1 MKVKV
6 TRLRAVL
13 AATTLVAVGLVILIN
28 FTEVLNLQAVTLNGE
43 PVEDWQSE
51 FGLSGDR
58 RAVDQPVDS
67 LARKILEQQGIVKV
81 DVDVD
86 LPGEIEIR
94 TNSFEPVCYVVDLSS
109 GRMKGLNAQG
119 RVVVLNRRD
128 LDWEHPVLTHV
139 TAEKLYD
146 YCEDP
151 RVRVLVPQLMSFRE
165 DNVDFYRLIEEID
178 FESDDCLVVSVSGF
192 SYRLKVNAEGFYEQ
206 INEFIAFL
214 EQFDTDLSE
223 TRALDLRLDN
233 MIVQTGEKK

>member
-1 MKVKV
+1 MNVKV

-43 PVEDWQSE
+43 PVEDWQSDYD
-51 FGLSGDR
+51 LSGDR
-58 RAVDQPVDS
+58 PAIDQPVDS
-67 LARKILEQQGIVKV
+67 LAGRILEQEGIVKV

-86 LPGEIEIR
+86 LPGKIEIR
-94 TNSFEPVCYVVDLSS
+94 TNNFDPVCYVVDRSS

-119 RVVVLNRRD
+119 RVVVLNRQE
-128 LDWEHPVLTHV
+128 LDWEHPVLTNV
-139 TAEKLYD
+139 TADKLYD

-151 RVRVLVPQLMSFRE
+151 RVRVLVPQLIRFRD

-192 SYRLKVNAEGFYEQ
+192 DYRLKVNAEGFYEQ
-206 INEFIAFL
+206 INEFITFL
-214 EQFDTDLSE
+214 EQFDTDLSD
-223 TRALDLRLDN
+223 TRSLDLRLDN